1 MLLRENR
8 RRAAARLSAPA
19 HGVRSL
25 GGHARGAQ
33 GRSGPAIATSVT
45 RRVAGT
51 RGRVDTRGE
60 QADRPVLTELIPQ
73 LTGPGRGDCRG
84 GFGKGG
90 GTLQQQEFERI
101 SAPPQ
106 GAPALVA
113 RQRWR
118 TAVLLA
124 ASVIGW
130 ACLVWLSLNM
140 DHPLAELMMPESA
153 SWSVASVLAIGAMW
167 ALMMAA
173 MMLPSALPVILTF
186 ARLGTRS
193 GERGRVRSFVAAY
206 LLVWSAFSVA
216 AAFAQWA
223 LQAMG
228 WVDQMIVS
236 TSALLNGSL
245 LLVAGA
251 YQFSPLKRVCLS
263 GCRTPVVFLMGEW
276 RPGVGGAFAMG
287 VRHGLLCV
295 GCCWALMALLFVG
308 GVMNLAWIAA
318 LSMVVAV
325 EKMAPG
331 GERVAIWL
339 GIGLIVAGL
348 VRLAMVAV

>member
-1 MLLRENR
+1 M
-8 RRAAARLSAPA
+8 
-19 HGVRSL
+19 
-25 GGHARGAQ
+25 
-33 GRSGPAIATSVT
+33 
-45 RRVAGT
+45 
-51 RGRVDTRGE
+51 
-60 QADRPVLTELIPQ
+60 
-73 LTGPGRGDCRG
+73 
-84 GFGKGG
+84 
-90 GTLQQQEFERI
+90 QQEDFERI
-101 SAPPQ
+101 SALPQ
-106 GAPALVA
+106 GTPALVA

-118 TAVLLA
+118 TAGVLA

-130 ACLVWLSLNM
+130 TFLVWLSLNM

-153 SWSVASVLAIGAMW
+153 SWSIASVLAIGSMW

-186 ARLGTRS
+186 AQLGMRS

-206 LLVWSAFSVA
+206 LLVWFAFSIA
-216 AAFAQWA
+216 AAVAQWA
-223 LQAMG
+223 LQAVG
-228 WVDQMIVS
+228 WVDQMVVS
-236 TSALLNGSL
+236 TSPLLNGSL
-245 LLVAGA
+245 LLAAGA
-251 YQFSPLKRVCLS
+251 YQFSPLKSVCLS

-287 VRHGLLCV
+287 IRHGRLCV

-325 EKMAPG
+325 EKMALG
-331 GERVAIWL
+331 GERVATWV

-348 VRLAMVAV
+348 VRLAMVVV